1 MKVIT
6 GKLPKAVAS
15 LVRNNDFTKC
25 IAQGSEVDVQ
35 IKEDGVITS
44 IYAIPIGGN
53 RWEVVDIDDGASMYP
68 GVEKGDITST
78 TELAG
83 LLSSGAIFSWN
94 PLGAIGRPVKK
105 LAKKVGKFISDK
117 WDAKDFTKWLS
128 ENVYKGGKVEVL
140 AVQEV
145 KKGLEGRD
153 YAVEW
158 KAGGKYVVAK
168 LNVFGKEVE
177 VIDNW
182 SSKSKEAVEK
192 KWEELTDNGVNEEDP
207 YKDLREDDSDV
218 EDEEAKNDSNNS
230 DVKENEKEEEKDDDT
245 STGDDNNTST
255 DNNDDEVK
263 DSDTEDDNTSTDNNE
278 EKEREEDKTED
289 SDTTE
294 EEEEDGTGKELD
306 KVDDSSTIG
315 NNLDR
320 DTMTEVMDDFDDDF
334 DDSEVVSGTI
344 KSAYSEAYWEG
355 YKAWPSKENPYK
367 NNPEH
372 DVWERGRDFREKVAL
387 YTMSD

>member
-15 LVRNNDFTKC
+15 LVRNNDFTRC

-53 RWEVVDIDDGASMYP
+53 RWEVVDIDDGANMYP

-105 LAKKVGKFISDK
+105 LAKKVGKFLSDK

-177 VIDNW
+177 VVDNW

-192 KWEELTDNGVNEEDP
+192 KWEELTDNGATEDDP
-207 YKDLREDDSDV
+207 YKDLREDDSDI
-218 EDEEAKNDSNNS
+218 EDSEEAKDDSNSS
-230 DVKENEKEEEKDDDT
+230 DVKENEKEEENDDT
-245 STGDDNNTST
+245 STGDDNNSST

-263 DSDTEDDNTSTDNNE
+263 DSDTEEDTNTSND
-278 EKEREEDKTED
+278 EDEVED
-289 SDTTE
+289 SDTE
-294 EEEEDGTGKELD
+294 EEEEETEDETGKELD
-306 KVDDSSTIG
+306 KIDNSSTIG
-315 NNLDR
+315 NNLEW
-320 DTMTEVMDDFDDDF
+320 DTMTEVMDDIDDDF
-334 DDSEVVSGTI
+334 DDSEIVSGTI

-355 YKAWPSKENPYK
+355 YKAWPSKNNPYK
-367 NNPEH
+367 DNPER

-387 YTMSD
+387 YTISD

>member
-15 LVRNNDFTKC
+15 LVRNNDFTRC

-53 RWEVVDIDDGASMYP
+53 RWEVVDIDDGANMYP

-105 LAKKVGKFISDK
+105 LAKKVGKFLSDK

-177 VIDNW
+177 VVDNW

-192 KWEELTDNGVNEEDP
+192 KWEELTDNGATEDDP
-207 YKDLREDDSDV
+207 YKDLREDDSDI
-218 EDEEAKNDSNNS
+218 EDSEEAKDDSNSS
-230 DVKENEKEEEKDDDT
+230 DVKENEKEEENDDT
-245 STGDDNNTST
+245 STGDDNNSST

-263 DSDTEDDNTSTDNNE
+263 DSDTEEDTNTSND
-278 EKEREEDKTED
+278 EDEVED
-289 SDTTE
+289 SDTE
-294 EEEEDGTGKELD
+294 EEEEETEDETGK
-306 KVDDSSTIG
+306 
-315 NNLDR
+315 
-320 DTMTEVMDDFDDDF
+320 
-334 DDSEVVSGTI
+334 
-344 KSAYSEAYWEG
+344 
-355 YKAWPSKENPYK
+355 
-367 NNPEH
+367 
-372 DVWERGRDFREKVAL
+372 
-387 YTMSD
+387 